1 MKLLNNMNTNKDLD
15 IENTTIDE
23 KLEQNDLTIDEFSD
37 SREAIID
44 KKLDVNDIQT
54 DENLEWLNQ
63 LKVNPIQ
70 KLMDS
75 KNSLIHYKLINYIY
89 RLLPNDL
96 LYKKALDELKNDFH
110 RVGNLKTLDQLNSTI
125 ESNKDNKMSIYE
137 LISLVKIL
145 SELYDYF
152 CHNRMNTI
160 KKSFYYIFK
169 QQREDGSFPYSF
181 YLNVYIIEI
190 ILKYNYEHNKLA
202 EKAIR
207 WLIRQQNSDG
217 GWGNAN
223 GKSDIWITLKVL
235 NACSYHSIMQNRKR
249 IFKGADFILDHYLD
263 QNNGGVVSGDDIWNK
278 FSNKH
283 FNKDSFRGGILKIL
297 EVFNRLG
304 YTKKNEKVNKFLNI
318 INKKQ
323 RSDGYFYDDDIET
336 QYHRELITDKVLEI
350 FHNYYSTKKRIIKR
364 YKIKAGGR
372 TSAKKPTF
380 SKTEL
385 SSYLSNEE

>member
-1 MKLLNNMNTNKDLD
+1 MQIEHLVKKIQLLSWEERADKNIAPQKLPP
-15 IENTTIDE
+15 E
-23 KLEQNDLTIDEFSD
+23 KLKI
-37 SREAIID
+37 
-44 KKLDVNDIQT
+44 KDIQT

-75 KNSLIHYKLINYIY
+75 KNSLVHYKLVTFIF
-89 RLLPNDL
+89 RLLPADP
-96 LYKKALDELKNDFH
+96 LYKSSLENLKNDFH
-110 RVGNLKTLDQLNSTI
+110 RVGNLKTLDEINYEI
-125 ESNKDNKMSIYE
+125 SNIPDNKMSIYQ
-137 LISLVKIL
+137 LITLIKTL

-169 QQREDGSFPYSF
+169 QQESDGSFPYNF
-181 YLNVYIIEI
+181 YLNVYIIEL
-190 ILKYNYEHNKLA
+190 ILKYNYEHNQFA

-235 NACSYHSIMQNRKR
+235 NACSYHSIMQNRKK
-249 IFKGADFILDHYLD
+249 IFKGADFILNNYLD
-263 QNNGGVVSGDDIWNK
+263 QNSGGVVSGKEIWNK

-283 FNKDSFRGGILKIL
+283 FNKDSFKGGILKIL

-304 YTKKNEKVNKFLNI
+304 YTKENEKLNKFLNI
-318 INKKQ
+318 INEKQ
-323 RSDGYFYDDDIET
+323 REDGYWYDDDIET
-336 QYHRELITDKVLEI
+336 QYHRELITGKVIEI
-350 FHNYYSTKKRIIKR
+350 FHNYYSTHKKIVKR
-364 YKIKAGGR
+364 YKIKSGGR
-372 TSAKKPTF
+372 TSAKKPIFLQEQSDTETEPTKDL
-380 SKTEL
+380 SKK
-385 SSYLSNEE
+385 EE

>member
-1 MKLLNNMNTNKDLD
+1 MQIEHLVKKIQLLSWEERADKNIAPQKLPP
-15 IENTTIDE
+15 E
-23 KLEQNDLTIDEFSD
+23 KLKI
-37 SREAIID
+37 
-44 KKLDVNDIQT
+44 KDIQT

-75 KNSLIHYKLINYIY
+75 KNSLVHYKLVNFIF
-89 RLLPNDL
+89 RLLPADP
-96 LYKKALDELKNDFH
+96 LYKSSLENLKNDFH
-110 RVGNLKTLDQLNSTI
+110 RVGNLKTLDEINYEI
-125 ESNKDNKMSIYE
+125 SNIPDNKMSIYQ
-137 LISLVKIL
+137 LITLIKTL

-169 QQREDGSFPYSF
+169 QQESDGSFPYNF
-181 YLNVYIIEI
+181 YLNVYIIEL
-190 ILKYNYEHNKLA
+190 ILKYNYEHNQFA

-235 NACSYHSIMQNRKR
+235 NACSYHSIMQNRKK
-249 IFKGADFILDHYLD
+249 IFKGADFILNNYLD
-263 QNNGGVVSGDDIWNK
+263 QNSGGVVSGKEIWNK

-283 FNKDSFRGGILKIL
+283 FNKDSFKGGILKIL

-304 YTKKNEKVNKFLNI
+304 YTKENEKLNKFLNI
-318 INKKQ
+318 INEKQ
-323 RSDGYFYDDDIET
+323 REDGYWYDDDIET
-336 QYHRELITDKVLEI
+336 QYHRELITGKVIEI
-350 FHNYYSTKKRIIKR
+350 FHNYYSTHKKIVKR
-364 YKIKAGGR
+364 YKIKSGGR
-372 TSAKKPTF
+372 TSAKKPIFLQEQSDTETEPTKDL
-380 SKTEL
+380 SKK
-385 SSYLSNEE
+385 EE